1 MRYSFILAF
10 LILSACAGQKEEKGL
25 KTYMDVKGFFDAEAS
40 RLSSDN
46 PEINKTVA
54 RNDASETKNMKNI
67 NWKTELSLFAESD
80 INKPAWKDSYKVI
93 NGAGKTIY
101 VAADSSLRTREINI
115 TKDSG
120 GRIRKITI
128 LNQVDNM
135 LYSSTE
141 QLLYIPDSVYQISKQ
156 QHVAIIGDNRYFI
169 NGKF

>member
-1 MRYSFILAF
+1 MRYTFIFAF
-10 LILSACAGQKEEKGL
+10 LVLSACAGQKEEKDV
-25 KTYMDVKGFFDAEAS
+25 KTYLDIKTFFTTEAR
-40 RLSSDN
+40 RLSLAN

-54 RNDASETKNMKNI
+54 RNDASETRTLKNI
-67 NWKTELSLFAESD
+67 NWETELSLFAESD
-80 INKPAWKDSYKVI
+80 INKPAWQDSYKVI
-93 NGAGKTIY
+93 SRAGKTTY
-101 VAADSSLRTREINI
+101 LAADSSLRTREINI
-115 TKDSG
+115 TKDQN

-169 NGKF
+169 TGKF

>member
-1 MRYSFILAF
+1 MRYLFILSF
-10 LILSACAGQKEEKGL
+10 LILSACAGQKEEKGV
-25 KTYMDVKGFFDAEAS
+25 KTYMDVRGFFDGEVN
-40 RLSSDN
+40 RLTSAN

-54 RNDASETKNMKNI
+54 RNEASETGNMKDI
-67 NWKTELSLFAESD
+67 NWKTELGLFAESD

-93 NGAGKTIY
+93 SRAGKTIY
-101 VAADSSLRTREINI
+101 VASDSSLRTREINI
-115 TKDSG
+115 TKDPQ

-169 NGKF
+169 SGEF

>member
-1 MRYSFILAF
+1 MRYTFILAI
-10 LILSACAGQKEEKGL
+10 LILSACAGQKEEKAV
-25 KTYMDVKGFFDAEAS
+25 KTYMDVKGFFDAEVS
-40 RLSSDN
+40 RLTSLN

-54 RNDASETKNMKNI
+54 RNEASETRNMKNI

-80 INKPAWKDSYKVI
+80 INKPAWKDSYKI
-93 NGAGKTIY
+93 IKLSGKTVY
-101 VAADSSLRTREINI
+101 LASDPGLRTREINI
-115 TKDSG
+115 TKDPE
-120 GRIRKITI
+120 GRVRKITI
-128 LNQVDNM
+128 LNQVENM

>member
-1 MRYSFILAF
+1 MRYSFIFAF
-10 LILSACAGQKEEKGL
+10 LILSACSGQKEENGI

-40 RLSSDN
+40 RLSSAN
-46 PEINKTVA
+46 PEISKTVA
-54 RNDASETKNMKNI
+54 RNDASETRNMKNI

-93 NGAGKTIY
+93 NRAGKTIY
-101 VAADSSLRTREINI
+101 VASDSSLRTREINI
-115 TKDSG
+115 TKDPR

-169 NGKF
+169 NGVF